1 MLTYQR
7 TDTLKRLVL
16 VILTMQAVWMIKI
29 QLMVIFL

>member
-16 VILTMQAVWMIKI
+16 VISTMQAVWMIKI